1 MKYIIE
7 CSKEDYS
14 TLEEQISKALNKR
27 IELYSRAKL
36 SGLWRVIDG
45 LNNTKRLSQEKLDGR
60 KNRYRFYGTLFCI
73 SGVMFIL
80 LGLLDPLELKA
91 FKYYGLFLLLIGI
104 LYIHP
109 KKDKKRNLKEIT
121 KVIESLKSNNEKS
134 TGLKLLFDT
143 VGMYSQD
150 DELLLRYED
159 IDNVIITQ
167 DIFCFIHARNLIPIL
182 KRDLVEVS
190 VKEFE
195 EFLVQVFQYK
205 VCYAN

>member
-14 TLEEQISKALNKR
+14 TFEGQISKALNKR

-36 SGLWRVIDG
+36 SGAWRVIDG
-45 LNNTKRLSQEKLDGR
+45 LNNTNKASQEKSDRR
-60 KNRYRFYGTLFCI
+60 KRRYRVYGILFFVL
-73 SGVMFIL
+73 GVMFIL
-80 LGLLDPLELKA
+80 LGLLEPLELKA

-104 LYIHP
+104 IYMHSQ
-109 KKDKKRNLKEIT
+109 KDKKGTVKEIN

-134 TGLKLLFDT
+134 VGLKLLFDT
-143 VGMYSQD
+143 EGMYSQD
-150 DELLLRYED
+150 EDLVLRFED
-159 IDNVIITQ
+159 IDNVIITK
-167 DIFCFIHARNLIPIL
+167 DIFFFIYPKNLIPIL

-190 VKEFE
+190 VREFE
-195 EFLVQVFQYK
+195 EFLVQVFQDK